1 MSVSVQR
8 DAPVVSLIVSNVSR
22 LNGSRCYRRH
32 HKLCFLSEGGRHKSG
47 NQQIS
52 AGVTSMTAPSMKKEK
67 FQWGSNAQLLAAF
80 GSCKGLALCQFIQVF
95 IFHSE
100 AQWSIFALKTVSVN
114 RLIYSFLLKLMPCCI
129 SRVVRSSSEHLA
141 ASPRSCRHSERGE
154 SVPFVTSPSADQC
167 YFCWRKFFVVV
178 SYYLMKLRTKT
189 RQWLNTNLFTRN
201 KTMTRCIDIFVN
213 E

>member
-1 MSVSVQR
+1 M
-8 DAPVVSLIVSNVSR
+8 PLLCLIVSNVSR

-47 NQQIS
+47 NQQISAGVIS

-114 RLIYSFLLKLMPCCI
+114 RLIYSFRLKLMPCCI
-129 SRVVRSSSEHLA
+129 SRVVRRSSKHLA
-141 ASPRSCRHSERGE
+141 GSLRRGYHSERGE
-154 SVPFVTSPSADQC
+154 SVPFVT
-167 YFCWRKFFVVV
+167 
-178 SYYLMKLRTKT
+178 
-189 RQWLNTNLFTRN
+189 
-201 KTMTRCIDIFVN
+201 
-213 E
+213 